1 MYVPSEVRQVIC
13 KQCARYQTCSHIGS
27 DTCHILMEEYR
38 QNLGAYAGK
47 GKHEAPT
54 ATVAQAGTETTEDVV
69 NNPQHY
75 QHGTFEVIDE
85 MLIAFGPEKTF
96 TFCILNA
103 WKYRS
108 RAPYKGKPEEDMDK
122 ADRYMQMARSIAAKN
137 PDAFPVYTHLIKN
150 EDDS

>member
-1 MYVPSEVRQVIC
+1 MNIPLESKRAIC
-13 KQCARYQTCSHIGS
+13 ESCGRKVACSHPCNDECGIIQHVYKLCQP
-27 DTCHILMEEYR
+27 DPEEY
-38 QNLGAYAGK
+38 Q
-47 GKHEAPT
+47 GKHAKPET
-54 ATVAQAGTETTEDVV
+54 AEDVV

-108 RAPYKGKPEEDMDK
+108 RAPYKGKHEEDMDK

>member
-1 MYVPSEVRQVIC
+1 MSSNKSME
-13 KQCARYQTCSHIGS
+13 ARHAACRTCERYDNCSHIGS
-27 DTCHILMEEYR
+27 SECGVLQKM
-38 QNLGAYAGK
+38 LGYQ

-54 ATVAQAGTETTEDVV
+54 ATAAQAGTDTTEDVV

>member
-1 MYVPSEVRQVIC
+1 MEISMEVRQAIC
-13 KQCARYQTCSHIGS
+13 KQCEKRISCAHLGS
-27 DTCHILMEEYR
+27 EQCTVM
-38 QNLGAYAGK
+38 QNTYGLYLADLNAGK
-47 GKHEAPT
+47 GKHEKPEPAN
-54 ATVAQAGTETTEDVV
+54 DVV

-150 EDDS
+150 EDDN